1 MRTRRASSIREVIE
15 APDSDLHVPSLCD
28 IEVCSALRRALLRNL
43 LSAGRASQALTDYL
57 DLPLIRHS
65 HLPLLERILQLG
77 ENFTAYDATYV
88 SLAEMLQA
96 PLVTADDSLARTVK
110 GLVPDTGPPPL

>member
-1 MRTRRASSIREVIE
+1 MRHRGLLGTASSFAEK
-15 APDSDLHVPSLCD
+15 
-28 IEVCSALRRALLRNL
+28 SAFCWEG
-43 LSAGRASQALTDYL
+43 SSQALTDYL

-65 HLPLLERILQLG
+65 HLPLLERILQLK
-77 ENFTAYDATYV
+77 ENFTAYNATYV

-96 PLVTADDSLARTVK
+96 PLVTADDSLARAVK